1 MTTNIIKTTLTEL
14 DCSDFEI
21 QLYEILSKHKMGVS
35 DLAKHFDVHREKIYI
50 TLASLEKKGIIQKS
64 ESYSRSINISPPNYL
79 LTLLKLKV
87 SKTNRTAQEL
97 STAMP
102 ELLLGFEQKNK
113 PEWVESAT
121 DESEFLNLYDNF
133 IKECKT
139 NIVCFCNPMVLNE
152 VIDFSFLK
160 YWTKNRQSKNLKIR
174 ILIPKEYIYLYEQDH
189 ELTSNKSF
197 LREIK
202 SFESIQPFQGT
213 FYISGSLV
221 IFYDTIALKAIK
233 IDNYVMA
240 NTLLALFELEW
251 ARLS

>member
-21 QLYEILSKHKMGVS
+21 QLYDILSKRKMGVS

-50 TLASLEKKGIIQKS
+50 TLASLEKKGIIRKS

-79 LTLLKLKV
+79 LTLLKFKI

-113 PEWVESAT
+113 PKWIESAT
-121 DESEFLNLYDNF
+121 GESEFLNLYDTF
-133 IKECKT
+133 IKECKAD
-139 NIVCFCNPMVLNE
+139 IVCFCNPMILNE
-152 VIDFSFLK
+152 IIDFSFLK
-160 YWTKNRQSKNLKIR
+160 YWTRNRINKQLKIS
-174 ILIPKEYIYLYEQDH
+174 ILVPQQYLYLYEQDP

-213 FYISGSLV
+213 FYVSGSLV
-221 IFYDTIALKAIK
+221 IFYDTVTLKAIK
-233 IDNYVMA
+233 IDNYIIA
-240 NTLLALFELEW
+240 NTLSAMFETIWKSL
-251 ARLS
+251 